1 LTNEIIENLEE
12 AILKYNNAQ
21 AEHWARKAV
30 EAKVDPVVA
39 LEALTRAVR
48 QVGNG
53 YGRGELWLPDLV
65 GAASAMQS
73 AMPIIEEELKKEGVT
88 RKSLGLIIIGTVF
101 GDIHSIGEKMV
112 ATLLLADGFEVLDL
126 GVNVKAE
133 QFIAAVKEHSP
144 RILALSA
151 LMTTTAPEQGK
162 IINVLTEGGL
172 RDKVK
177 IMVGGGAITQE
188 FADKIGADGFAPT
201 APKAAELAKRLIV

>member
-1 LTNEIIENLEE
+1 MGEIIENLVE

-30 EAKVDPVVA
+30 EAKIDPVEA

-48 QVGNG
+48 QVGDG

-73 AMPIIEEELKKEGVT
+73 AMPIIEEQLKKEGVT
-88 RKSLGLIIIGTVF
+88 RKRLGLVIIGTVF

-112 ATLLLADGFEVLDL
+112 ATLLIAGGFEVIDL
-126 GVNVKAE
+126 GVNIKAE
-133 QFIAAVKEHSP
+133 QFIAAVEKHSP
-144 RILALSA
+144 EILALSA
-151 LMTTTAPEQGK
+151 LMTTTSPEQAK
-162 IINVLTEGGL
+162 VINTLIERGL

-177 IMVGGGAITQE
+177 IMVGGGAVTQE
-188 FADKIGADGFAPT
+188 FAEKIGADGFAPT
-201 APKAAELAKRLIV
+201 APKAVDLAERLIP

>member
-1 LTNEIIENLEE
+1 MDEIIENLGE

-30 EAKVDPVVA
+30 AAKLDPVEA

-48 QVGNG
+48 QVGDG

-73 AMPIIEEELKKEGVT
+73 AMPIIEEQLKREGVT
-88 RKSLGLIIIGTVF
+88 RKSLGLVIIGTVF

-112 ATLLLADGFEVLDL
+112 ATLLLAGGFEVIDL

-144 RILALSA
+144 KILALSA

-162 IINVLTEGGL
+162 VINTLNEEGI

-188 FADKIGADGFAPT
+188 FAEKIGADGFAPT
-201 APKAAELAKRLIV
+201 APKAAELAKKLIA

>member
-1 LTNEIIENLEE
+1 MTNEIIENLEE
-12 AILKYNNAQ
+12 AILKYNNVQ

-30 EAKVDPVVA
+30 EAKIDPVEA
-39 LEALTRAVR
+39 LETLTRAVR
-48 QVGNG
+48 QVGDG
-53 YGRGELWLPDLV
+53 YGRGELWLPELV

-73 AMPIIEEELKKEGVT
+73 AMPIIEEELKKEGVI

-112 ATLLLADGFEVLDL
+112 ATLLLAGGFEVLDL
-126 GVNVKAE
+126 WVNVKAE

-144 RILALSA
+144 KILALSA

-162 IINVLTEGGL
+162 VINILTEDGL

-177 IMVGGGAITQE
+177 IIVGGGAITQE

-201 APKAAELAKRLIV
+201 APKAAELAKRLIS

>member
-1 LTNEIIENLEE
+1 MTNEIIENLEE
-12 AILKYNNAQ
+12 AILKYNNVQ

-30 EAKVDPVVA
+30 EVKIDPVAA

-48 QVGNG
+48 QVGDG
-53 YGRGELWLPDLV
+53 YGRGELWLPELV

-73 AMPIIEEELKKEGVT
+73 AMPIIEEELKKEGVI

-112 ATLLLADGFEVLDL
+112 ATLLLAGGFEVLDL

-144 RILALSA
+144 KILALSA

-162 IINVLTEGGL
+162 VINILTEDGL

-201 APKAAELAKRLIV
+201 APKAAELAKRLIS